1 MKLTMNNTILSL
13 CPIFLLFLGCGNPQ
27 NKATINHQFVN
38 EVGITNA
45 QSELIFDH
53 TKVFPDNTQL
63 AFAFI
68 KNGTVT
74 YYGVKKRNDTIF
86 TIRNRQNAFEI
97 GSITKVFNAT
107 LLADFVLQNKVKLE
121 DSINPYYDFEFNNGQ
136 VITFKTLA
144 NHTSGLP
151 RMPSNL
157 DFDIGNQDPF
167 SAYDAEK
174 LKYYLANEM
183 DLSFDEN
190 GAYEYSN
197 LGAGLLGHTLS
208 KIGEKPLNQL
218 FQERIF
224 SKYNMPNST
233 IGSENVSVFLVQ
245 GQSPE
250 GQPVQNWNL
259 ASLTG
264 AGDIISTAEDLSKF
278 VMAQFQENDET
289 LALTRA
295 ATHAIN
301 EDSSV
306 GLGWHI
312 RKGPSGENWI
322 WHNGGTGGY
331 TSCLV
336 MNTESKNA
344 IIVLS
349 NVSALGDPMIHID
362 QLCFG
367 LMRTF

>member
-1 MKLTMNNTILSL
+1 MKNS
-13 CPIFLLFLGCGNPQ
+13 FLFLTPILFLFLSCGNSQ
-27 NKATINHQFVN
+27 TSKTVNNQTVNKESVTQ
-38 EVGITNA
+38 A

-53 TKVFPDNTQL
+53 TKVFPNNTQL

-68 KNGTVT
+68 ENGRVKF
-74 YYGVKKRNDTIF
+74 YGVEKRNDTIF
-86 TIRNRQNAFEI
+86 TIKNRQNAFEI

-107 LLADFVLQNKVKLE
+107 LLADFVLENKVQL
-121 DSINPYYDFEFNNGQ
+121 DDPINPYYDFEFNNGQ

-167 SAYDAEK
+167 SAYDSEK
-174 LKYYLANEM
+174 LKYYLTNEM
-183 DLSFDEN
+183 ELSFDED
-190 GAYEYSN
+190 GTYEYSN
-197 LGAGLLGHTLS
+197 LGARLLGYTLS
-208 KIGEKPLNQL
+208 KIGEKSLNQL

-259 ASLTG
+259 ASLSG
-264 AGDIISTAEDLSKF
+264 AGDMISTAEDLSEF
-278 VMAQFQENDET
+278 VMAQFNGENKT

-295 ATHAIN
+295 KTHTMNDTSGI
-301 EDSSV
+301 

-312 RKGPSGENWI
+312 RKGPSAENWI

-331 TSCLV
+331 TSCMV
-336 MNTESKNA
+336 MNKDKKNGV
-344 IIVLS
+344 IVLS

-362 QLCFG
+362 QLCFE
-367 LMRTF
+367 LMELL

>member
-1 MKLTMNNTILSL
+1 MMKNIFVIF
-13 CPIFLLFLGCGNPQ
+13 CPICILLFSCGNP
-27 NKATINHQFVN
+27 NTKTTIDHQTVN
-38 EVGITNA
+38 ERAITKA
-45 QSELIFDH
+45 QSKLIFDH
-53 TKVFPDNTQL
+53 TKVFPNNTQL
-63 AFAFI
+63 AFAII
-68 KNGTVT
+68 KNGRVQF
-74 YYGVKKRNDTIF
+74 YGVEKRNDSILSVQ
-86 TIRNRQNAFEI
+86 NHQNAFEI
-97 GSITKVFNAT
+97 GSITKVFT
-107 LLADFVLQNKVKLE
+107 STVLADLVLDHTVNLD
-121 DSINPYYDFEFNNGQ
+121 DSINLFYDFVFHKNQE
-136 VITFKTLA
+136 ITFKRLA

-151 RMPSNL
+151 RMPSNF

-167 SAYDAEK
+167 ASYDNEK
-174 LKYYLANEM
+174 LRAYLTNDME
-183 DLSFDEN
+183 LSFDNE
-190 GAYEYSN
+190 GTYEYSN

-208 KIGEKPLNQL
+208 KIEKKPLSQL

-233 IGSENVSVFLVQ
+233 IGSENVSAPLVQ

-250 GQPVQNWNL
+250 GRPVQNWNL
-259 ASLTG
+259 ASLSG
-264 AGDIISTAEDLSKF
+264 AGDIISTAEDLSQF
-278 VMAQFQENDET
+278 VLAQFQPDNEV
-289 LALTRA
+289 LAMTRA
-295 ATHAIN
+295 ATHALN

-344 IIVLS
+344 VIVLS

-367 LMRTF
+367 LMETL

>member
-1 MKLTMNNTILSL
+1 MIFWSISVLLS
-13 CPIFLLFLGCGNPQ
+13 CGNP
-27 NKATINHQFVN
+27 NAKTTIDHQTVN
-38 EVGITNA
+38 EAVITKA

-53 TKVFPDNTQL
+53 TKVFPNKTQL

-68 KNGTVT
+68 ENGRIQF
-74 YYGVKKRNDTIF
+74 YGVEKRNDTVF
-86 TIRNRQNAFEI
+86 SVQNHQNAFEI
-97 GSITKVFNAT
+97 GSITKVFT
-107 LLADFVLQNKVKLE
+107 STVLADLVLDNTFDMDE
-121 DSINPYYDFEFNNGQ
+121 PINSFYDFAFHKNQE
-136 VITFKTLA
+136 ITFKRLA

-151 RMPSNL
+151 RMPSNF

-167 SAYDAEK
+167 ASYDSEK
-174 LKYYLANEM
+174 LMAYLANDME
-183 DLSFDEN
+183 LSFDDDK
-190 GAYEYSN
+190 AYQYSN
-197 LGAGLLGHTLS
+197 LGAGLLGYTLS
-208 KIGEKPLNQL
+208 KIEKKPLSQL

-224 SKYNMPNST
+224 SNYNMPNST
-233 IGSENVSVFLVQ
+233 IGSENVSVPLVQ

-250 GQPVQNWNL
+250 GRPVQNWNL
-259 ASLTG
+259 ASLSG

-278 VMAQFQENDET
+278 VLAQFQADNEV
-289 LALTRA
+289 LALTRT
-295 ATHAIN
+295 ATYSIN
-301 EDSSV
+301 EQSSV

-367 LMRTF
+367 LMRTL

>member
-1 MKLTMNNTILSL
+1 MKKSILL
-13 CPIFLLFLGCGNPQ
+13 IFPVLFLFYSCGNSQ
-27 NKATINHQFVN
+27 TKATVDHQNVTN
-38 EVGITNA
+38 GYITQA

-53 TKVFPDNTQL
+53 TKVFPNNTQL
-63 AFAFI
+63 ALAFI
-68 KNGTVT
+68 ENGAVKF
-74 YYGVKKRNDTIF
+74 YGVEKRNNTIF
-86 TIRNRQNAFEI
+86 TIKNRQNAFEI

-107 LLADFVLQNKVKLE
+107 LLADFVLENKVQL
-121 DSINPYYDFEFNNGQ
+121 DDPINPYYDFKFNNGQ

-183 DLSFDEN
+183 DLSFDED
-190 GAYEYSN
+190 GAYKYSN
-197 LGAGLLGHTLS
+197 LGAGLLGYTLS

-259 ASLTG
+259 ASLSG
-264 AGDIISTAEDLSKF
+264 AGDMISTAEDLSEF
-278 VMAQFQENDET
+278 VIAQFQDENKT

-295 ATHAIN
+295 KTHTMNDTSGI
-301 EDSSV
+301 
-306 GLGWHI
+306 GLGWHM

-331 TSCLV
+331 TSCMV
-336 MNTESKNA
+336 MNKDKKNGV
-344 IIVLS
+344 IVLS

-362 QLCFG
+362 QLCFE
-367 LMRTF
+367 LMELL

>member
-1 MKLTMNNTILSL
+1 MKNS
-13 CPIFLLFLGCGNPQ
+13 FLFLTPILFLFLSCGNSQ
-27 NKATINHQFVN
+27 TSKTVN
-38 EVGITNA
+38 NQTVSKGSVTQA

-53 TKVFPDNTQL
+53 TKVFPNNTQL

-68 KNGTVT
+68 ENGRVKF
-74 YYGVKKRNDTIF
+74 YGVEKRNDTIF
-86 TIRNRQNAFEI
+86 TVQNQQNAFEI

-107 LLADFVLQNKVKLE
+107 LLVDFVLENKVQL
-121 DSINPYYDFEFNNGQ
+121 DDPINPYYDFEFNNGQ

-151 RMPSNL
+151 RMPSNF
-157 DFDIGNQDPF
+157 DFDISNQDPF
-167 SAYDAEK
+167 STYTSEK
-174 LKYYLANEM
+174 LTHYLSNEM
-183 DLSFDEN
+183 ELSFDED
-190 GAYEYSN
+190 GTYEYSN

-208 KIGEKPLNQL
+208 KIGKKPLYQL

-259 ASLTG
+259 ASLSG
-264 AGDIISTAEDLSKF
+264 AGDMISTAEDLSEF
-278 VMAQFQENDET
+278 VMAQFNGENKT
-289 LALTRA
+289 LALTRTK
-295 ATHAIN
+295 THTMN
-301 EDSSV
+301 DTSSI
-306 GLGWHI
+306 GLGWHM

-331 TSCLV
+331 TSCMVL
-336 MNTESKNA
+336 NTVNKNG

-362 QLCFG
+362 QLCFE
-367 LMRTF
+367 LMESL

>member
-1 MKLTMNNTILSL
+1 MFYS
-13 CPIFLLFLGCGNPQ
+13 CGNSQ
-27 NKATINHQFVN
+27 SKTTVN
-38 EVGITNA
+38 QQTVTKGNIAQT

-53 TKVFPDNTQL
+53 TKIFPDNTQL

-68 KNGTVT
+68 ENGTVT
-74 YYGVKKRNDTIF
+74 YYGVEKRNDTIF
-86 TIRNRQNAFEI
+86 TITNRQNAFEI

-107 LLADFVLQNKVKLE
+107 LLADFVLENKVQL
-121 DSINPYYDFEFNNGQ
+121 DDPINPFYNFEFKNGQ
-136 VITFKTLA
+136 EITFKTLA

-167 SAYDAEK
+167 SSYDVDK
-174 LKYYLANEM
+174 LEYYLTNEM
-183 DLSFDEN
+183 ELSFDED
-190 GAYEYSN
+190 GIYEYSN

-218 FQERIF
+218 FHERIF

-233 IGSENVSVFLVQ
+233 IGSENVSTFLVK

-259 ASLTG
+259 ASLSG
-264 AGDIISTAEDLSKF
+264 AGDLISTAEDLSKF
-278 VMAQFQENDET
+278 VLAQFEDDNKT
-289 LALTRA
+289 LALTRNV
-295 ATHAIN
+295 THTMS
-301 EDSSV
+301 DTSSI
-306 GLGWHI
+306 GLGWHM
-312 RKGPSGENWI
+312 RKRPSGANWI

-331 TSCLV
+331 TSCMV
-336 MNTESKNA
+336 MNKEKKNGV
-344 IIVLS
+344 IVLS

-362 QLCFG
+362 QLCFE
-367 LMRTF
+367 LMESL